1 MYACVCVCAGSKDAD
16 RSQVERDGRALGAAA
31 VLSSCLSFWRAIF
44 RDPMLF
50 ACGMHALMASRA
62 YTSMQAQVRSCACVC
77 MCVCTRA
84 FTGEHA
90 CASWKMKA
98 GVLCV
103 ACQGAGARARLCMC
117 PM

>member
-1 MYACVCVCAGSKDAD
+1 MHVCVCVCAGSKDSD

-62 YTSMQAQVRSCACVC
+62 YTSMQAQVRSCARVCVYV
-77 MCVCTRA
+77 CV
-84 FTGEHA
+84 H
-90 CASWKMKA
+90 
-98 GVLCV
+98 VLSQV
-103 ACQGAGARARLCMC
+103 STHVLPGK
-117 PM
+117 